1 MNRPQHVDPEWAW
14 SPYSPD
20 AQTPWTRALAA
31 HLYRR
36 AGFAAT
42 TQQLDDAVAQSP
54 GEVLQDLMQP
64 GRESQDYANDIDDL
78 ARANLA
84 TGDPKKMS
92 AWWLYRM
99 LTTPAQLQEKATL
112 FWHGHFATGA
122 EKVEDAD
129 LVYGQYRLLREHATG
144 DFGALLHGISRDPA
158 MLIYLDS
165 ATNRKSHPN
174 ENYAREIME
183 LFALGEGAYTEQDIR
198 ELARCFTGWEVRRG
212 KFRFN
217 RYQHDFGEKTVL
229 GTSGKLGG
237 DEGVDVVLAQST
249 APQFIVRKLIRF
261 YVCDEPE
268 ASDELV
274 APLARE
280 FRDSGLQVGPVIQRI
295 LSSNLFFSSH
305 SRGRKVR
312 SPIELGVGFLRALN
326 GTTGIYELAAGMAQ
340 IGQELFYP
348 PNVKGWDGGR
358 TWINSST
365 LLGRANLIRSLL
377 ESDKTRFSGATL
389 EELVDREGLQKPH
402 EIVDW
407 LAELLFAV
415 PVPETV
421 RERVTG
427 VLESNDGDREN
438 RLRNALTVL
447 CTLPEFQLA

>member
-1 MNRPQHVDPEWAW
+1 MIASLHVDPEWAW
-14 SPYSPD
+14 SPFSPD
-20 AQTPWTRALAA
+20 PQLPWTRPLAA

-42 TQQLDDAVAQSP
+42 SAELDEALSRQPTEVVQS
-54 GEVLQDLMQP
+54 LMQP
-64 GRESQDYANDIDDL
+64 GRESARYEEEIDDL

-99 LTTPAQLQEKATL
+99 MTTPAQLQEKATL

-122 EKVEDAD
+122 EKVQDVD
-129 LVYGQYRLLREHATG
+129 LVYGQYQLLRQHATG
-144 DFGALLHGISRDPA
+144 DFGTLLHAISRDPA

-183 LFALGEGAYTEQDIR
+183 LFALGEGAYSEQDIR

-229 GTSGKLGG
+229 GVTGELSG
-237 DEGVDVVLAQST
+237 DDGVDVVLAQP
-249 APQFIVRKLIRF
+249 AAAQFIVKKLIRF
-261 YVCDEPE
+261 YVCDEPD
-268 ASDELV
+268 ASDELT
-274 APLARE
+274 APLASE
-280 FRDSGLQVGPVIQRI
+280 FRENGLQVGPIIQRI
-295 LSSNLFFSSH
+295 LSSNLFFSQH

-312 SPIELGVGFLRALN
+312 SPIELGVGFLRALD
-326 GTTGIYELAAGMAQ
+326 GTTGIYELADGMAQ

-365 LLGRANLIRSLL
+365 LLGRANLIRGLL
-377 ESDKTRFSGATL
+377 DRDTTRFAGGSL
-389 EELVDREGLQKPH
+389 EELTEQAGLRKSQ

-407 LAELLFAV
+407 LTGLLLAV
-415 PVPETV
+415 EVPAPV
-421 RERVTG
+421 RARVTDL
-427 VLESNDGDREN
+427 LESGEGDRES
-438 RLRNALTVL
+438 RLRNAVTVL

>member
-1 MNRPQHVDPEWAW
+1 M
-14 SPYSPD
+14 
-20 AQTPWTRALAA
+20 AA

-42 TQQLDDAVAQSP
+42 SKQLDEAVAHSP
-54 GEVLQDLMQP
+54 GEVIRNLMQP
-64 GRESQDYANDIDDL
+64 GREPRDYVNDIDAL

-92 AWWLYRM
+92 AWWVYRM
-99 LTTPAQLQEKATL
+99 LTSPAQLQEKATL

-122 EKVEDAD
+122 EKVENAD
-129 LVYGQYRLLREHATG
+129 LVYGQYQLLRKHATG
-144 DFGALLHGISRDPA
+144 DFSALLHAISRDPA

-183 LFALGEGAYTEQDIR
+183 LFALGEGAYTERDIR

-229 GTSGKLGG
+229 GTTGTLSG
-237 DEGVDVVLAQST
+237 DDGVDIVLAQPT

-261 YVCDEPE
+261 YVCDEPA

-280 FRDSGLQVGPVIQRI
+280 FRDGGLQVGPVIRRI
-295 LSSNLFFSSH
+295 LSSNLLFSSH

-312 SPIELGVGFLRALN
+312 SPIELGIGFLRALD
-326 GTTGIYELAAGMAQ
+326 GTTGIYGLAAGMAQ
-340 IGQELFYP
+340 VGQELFYP

-365 LLGRANLIRSLL
+365 LLGRANLIRSVL
-377 ESDKTRFSGATL
+377 ESDRTRFAGGTL
-389 EELVDREGLQKPH
+389 DELLEREDLQRPDELVDWWG
-402 EIVDW
+402 
-407 LAELLFAV
+407 ELLFAV
-415 PVPETV
+415 PVPDAV

-427 VLESNDGDREN
+427 VLQSNDGDREN
-438 RLRNALTVL
+438 RLRNALTLL